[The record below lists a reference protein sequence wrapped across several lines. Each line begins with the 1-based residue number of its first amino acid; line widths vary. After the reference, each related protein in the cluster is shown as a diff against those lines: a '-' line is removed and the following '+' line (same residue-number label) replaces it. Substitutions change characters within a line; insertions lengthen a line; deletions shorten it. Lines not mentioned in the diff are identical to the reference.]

1 MNARGPNGLESR
13 SAPAAELRT
22 GTGRTLAG
30 YAAVWDTPARIGG
43 RFNEVVRRGAF
54 VDSLASR
61 RDVFMLAQHDWHQPL
76 ARLGNGTLQ
85 LHEDARGLAFTAQV
99 AETRAGDDIL
109 ALARSGTI
117 AGCSFSF
124 TIPDGGER
132 WQGREHREL
141 VRLDLH
147 EISAV
152 TQPAYQGT
160 AISARAMARAA
171 GYASACAHIR
181 RLRLLEL

>member
-1 MNARGPNGLESR
+1 MDSRGPNGVESR
-13 SAPAAELRT
+13 SVPAELRA

-54 VDSLASR
+54 ADSLASK
-61 RDVFMLAQHDWHQPL
+61 RDVFMLAQHDWQQPL
-76 ARLGNGTLQ
+76 ARLGNATLQ

-109 ALARSGTI
+109 SLARSGTI

-124 TIPDGGER
+124 TVPDGGER
-132 WQGREHREL
+132 WQGRDSREL
-141 VRLDLH
+141 LRLDLH

-171 GYASACAHIR
+171 GYASACAQIR